1 LSIKTVPPENS
12 SRGVNPR
19 TIYRRLLLTMGLKIT
34 NVGAREIV
42 DCRGFPTVEVDIW
55 IDGTMAGSAGGA
67 RAHNKP

>member
-1 LSIKTVPPENS
+1 
-12 SRGVNPR
+12 
-19 TIYRRLLLTMGLKIT
+19 MGLKIT